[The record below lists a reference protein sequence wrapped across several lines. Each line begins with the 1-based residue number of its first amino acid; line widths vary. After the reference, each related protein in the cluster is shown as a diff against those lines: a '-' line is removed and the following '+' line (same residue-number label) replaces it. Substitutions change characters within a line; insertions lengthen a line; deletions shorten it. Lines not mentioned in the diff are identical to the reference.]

1 MKIRISKV
9 SRLTYGLAALALT
22 LAIGADTIVPGLVAQ
37 ASAAQVTSRSIKM
50 SDSNASAGSVK
61 YQVGFTA
68 PSNATIKGIVVDFC
82 DGSPIIGD
90 SCSAPA
96 GFSLGTPTVDTS
108 TVPNTGLTG
117 TWTVATANTARTLE
131 LTNATGTALN
141 NTAVIFT
148 VSGITNPNTSNHSFY
163 ARILTYTTTAGA
175 TSYAAGTEGAYT
187 DYGGVALSTGTV
199 INITA
204 RVMETL
210 SFCVYAAAGV
220 CNTNDPSITIGHTVG
235 SAVIIDNNNIDTA
248 DVNFSLATNA
258 QSGAAVNIK
267 GDTLKSGSNDIN
279 APASATTATTFA
291 AGTENFGVRVSTS
304 GTNITAAGPYNGGA
318 NAYGFYTSATDG
330 TTSTYGDLLCTLS
343 GPTNS
348 SISTLTFA
356 ATAGNTTPA
365 GTYTASEQLIA
376 TGTF

>member
-1 MKIRISKV
+1 MKIKIGKV
-9 SRLTYGLAALALT
+9 GRLTYGLTAAALT
-22 LAIGADTIVPGLVAQ
+22 IAIGADMVVPGLIAQ
-37 ASAAQVTSRSIKM
+37 ASAAQVTSRSIQM
-50 SDSNASAGSVK
+50 SDSNASATSAQ

-82 DGSPIIGD
+82 DNDPIIGD
-90 SCSAPA
+90 SCTTPT
-96 GFSLGTPTVDTS
+96 GFSLGTPTVTTS
-108 TVPNTGLTG
+108 GAPNTGLSG

-148 VSGITNPNTSNHSFY
+148 VAGITNPSTSNHSFY

-175 TSYAAGTEGAYT
+175 TSYAAGTEGSFT

-204 RVMETL
+204 KVMETL

-220 CNTNDPSITIGHTVG
+220 CNTNPPDITIGHAVGTATVIDS
-235 SAVIIDNNNIDTA
+235 SAVDTA
-248 DVNFSLATNA
+248 DVNFSLSTNA
-258 QSGAAVNIK
+258 QSGAAVNMK
-267 GDTLKSGSNDIN
+267 GDTLKSGANSI
-279 APASATTATTFA
+279 AA
-291 AGTENFGVRVSTS
+291 AGSTAVAIVAGTAKFGMRISTA
-304 GTNITAAGPYNGGA
+304 GTNITKVAPYNDA
-318 NAYGFYTSATDG
+318 TNYGFD
-330 TTSTYGDLLCTLS
+330 TTSTTGTYGDQICTLS

-356 ATAGNTTPA
+356 ATASNTTPA
-365 GTYTASEQLIA
+365 GTYTAAEQLIA